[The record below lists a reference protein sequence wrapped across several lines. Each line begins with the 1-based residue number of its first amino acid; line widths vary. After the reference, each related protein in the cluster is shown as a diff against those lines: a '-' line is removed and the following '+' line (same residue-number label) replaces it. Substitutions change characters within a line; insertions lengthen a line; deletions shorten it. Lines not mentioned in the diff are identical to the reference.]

1 MGEGQFFYLFWSGLD
16 FSLIPERTK
25 VQPWE
30 PSFFQGYI
38 FHYIPKL
45 GYEKHDYLWDNL
57 IFPPFRSIFPGE
69 EKSLDACEDLAG
81 TSSGTAGRVINEEL
95 QNAAGTAS
103 GSVQVGPSGCR
114 G

>member
-1 MGEGQFFYLFWSGLD
+1 MFIQENLGSRMGEGQFFYLFWSGLD

-45 GYEKHDYLWDNL
+45 GYEKHDYLT
-57 IFPPFRSIFPGE
+57 I
-69 EKSLDACEDLAG
+69 
-81 TSSGTAGRVINEEL
+81 SGIT
-95 QNAAGTAS
+95 
-103 GSVQVGPSGCR
+103 
-114 G
+114 